1 MALPNIWEVKPNEL
15 NANMN
20 SKFFFFYG
28 EQGTWKTTV
37 ASQFPKPLLAGFEI
51 GYQFID
57 GIHAIPM
64 TSWSDMK
71 DLYRQLRMKQAK
83 DKYETIVFDT
93 ISAAYDMC
101 YEYVLNTFGVKDL
114 SEVPWG
120 KGWQELKNEFSII
133 KKISKLGY
141 GLVFIAHGK
150 ETEVVDPT
158 TKETQVRV
166 KIDLGNAGATMVA
179 ALVDFVFY
187 VRKELDN
194 DGVERVYAYSDAPG
208 IETKKRLYEF
218 EPRILFTY
226 KNIERALNE
235 AVAKRKEAGGL
246 VTDENINIRAVEI
259 EPWEKIRDEVI
270 ELITEM
276 NEGPA
281 HDDMYRFIT
290 ELFPN
295 TRISE
300 TTELHRGKLV
310 AARDQLRIFKEKV

>member
-1 MALPNIWEVKPNEL
+1 
-15 NANMN
+15 
-20 SKFFFFYG
+20 
-28 EQGTWKTTV
+28 
-37 ASQFPKPLLAGFEI
+37 
-51 GYQFID
+51 
-57 GIHAIPM
+57 M

-83 DKYETIVFDT
+83 EKYETIVFDT

-158 TKETQVRV
+158 TKETQVKV
-166 KIDLGNAGATMVA
+166 KIDLGNTGATMVA

-187 VRKELDN
+187 VRKELDD

-208 IETKKRLYEF
+208 IETKNVYVNLNQEYYLHMK
-218 EPRILFTY
+218 ILKKHFM
-226 KNIERALNE
+226 R
-235 AVAKRKEAGGL
+235 
-246 VTDENINIRAVEI
+246 
-259 EPWEKIRDEVI
+259 
-270 ELITEM
+270 
-276 NEGPA
+276 
-281 HDDMYRFIT
+281 
-290 ELFPN
+290 
-295 TRISE
+295 
-300 TTELHRGKLV
+300 
-310 AARDQLRIFKEKV
+310 QLQKEKKQVDLLLMKI